1 MNNYKIEI
9 ANVDC
14 KGCIGLIKLAFEDI
28 EEKIKDFNI
37 LEISFENNFAR
48 AEFNSSLNQTEV
60 ASILTPVFNTDLTKY
75 TYTFI

>member
-28 EEKIKDFNI
+28 EEKVKDFNI
-37 LEISFENNFAR
+37 LEISFENNFAK
-48 AEFNSSLNQTEV
+48 AEFKSSLDESEV
-60 ASILTPVFNTDLTKY
+60 ASILTPVFNNDLAKY
-75 TYTFI
+75 TYKFI

>member
-28 EEKIKDFNI
+28 EEKVKDFNI
-37 LEISFENNFAR
+37 FDISFENNFAR
-48 AEFNSSLNQTEV
+48 AEFNSSLNNTEV
-60 ASILTPVFNTDLTKY
+60 ASILAPVFNTDLSKY
-75 TYTFI
+75 TYKFI